1 MHNRTKESHKV
12 TIIGA
17 LVDFI
22 LSIIKIFLGFLG
34 QSGALIADGIHSLSD
49 LLTDWVTWYTA
60 KISGDAPDADH
71 PYGHERFETV
81 ATLGLSIFLAIVGT
95 IIIIDG
101 FERIS
106 NPNELKYENWLI
118 AAATLS
124 ILSKEGLY
132 WYTIKIAKDI
142 KSNLLR
148 ANAWHH
154 RTDAFSSIVVVIG
167 IIGAANGYYFLD
179 SVAAIIVGIIIIYI
193 GWQLGFEATK
203 ELVDTSID
211 QEDIKSLKK
220 ALSEIKGVNSV
231 HTLRT
236 RKVGHKKSAD
246 VHVQVNPF
254 LSVSEGHIISVSV
267 ERVAKECIEDLDDVT
282 VHIDPENDEEKE
294 NAPYKDLP
302 ERAQALKIISQ
313 SLKLANIN
321 YKIEKTQL
329 HYLDGEILVDFYL
342 SIDYLKDREIED
354 IRLKLSL
361 ALEKLQGFGE
371 VKVYFSRFKEHGN
384 HGILRLREHLQ
395 HRLVELYL
403 VLKAAVP

>member
-1 MHNRTKESHKV
+1 MQPKNRSKESQKV
-12 TIIGA
+12 TLVGA
-17 LVDFI
+17 FIDFI
-22 LSIIKIFLGFLG
+22 LAVIKIVLGFIG
-34 QSGALIADGIHSLSD
+34 QSGALIADGIHSFSD
-49 LLTDWVTWYTA
+49 LITDWVTWYAA
-60 KISGDAPDADH
+60 KLSGDAPDDDH

-101 FERIS
+101 FGRFS
-106 NPNELKYENWLI
+106 NPNELKHESWLI

-132 WYTIKIAKDI
+132 WYTVKVAKNVNSD
-142 KSNLLR
+142 LLR

-167 IIGAANGYYFLD
+167 IIGAANGYFFFD
-179 SVAAIIVGIIIIYI
+179 SVAAILVGVLIIYI

-211 QEDIKSLKK
+211 QEDIKALHL
-220 ALSEIKGVNSV
+220 ALSEIKGVKSV

-267 ERVAKECIEDLDDVT
+267 ERVAKECIEELDDVT
-282 VHIDPENDEEKE
+282 VHIDPENDEEKDD
-294 NAPYKDLP
+294 APYKDLP
-302 ERAQALKIISQ
+302 ERAQALKIINQ
-313 SLKLANIN
+313 SLKLENIN

-329 HYLDGEILVDFYL
+329 HYLEGEILVDFYL
-342 SIDYLKDREIED
+342 SIDYLTNNTIEEIQS
-354 IRLKLSL
+354 KLSL
-361 ALEKLQGFGE
+361 ALEKLPGFGQ
-371 VKVYFSRFKEHGN
+371 VKVYYS
-384 HGILRLREHLQ
+384 
-395 HRLVELYL
+395 
-403 VLKAAVP
+403 

>member
-1 MHNRTKESHKV
+1 MQSNNRTKASQKV
-12 TIIGA
+12 TIVGA
-17 LVDFI
+17 LIDI
-22 LSIIKIFLGFLG
+22 LLSIIKIILGFIG
-34 QSGALIADGIHSLSD
+34 QSGALIADGVHSFSD
-49 LLTDWVTWYTA
+49 LLTDWVTWYAA
-60 KISGDAPDADH
+60 KLSGDAPDADH

-95 IIIIDG
+95 IIIFEG
-101 FERIS
+101 FGRFS
-106 NPNELKYENWLI
+106 NPNELKHENWLI
-118 AAATLS
+118 AAAALS
-124 ILSKEGLY
+124 VLSKEALY
-132 WYTIKIAKDI
+132 WYTVKVARDI
-142 KSNLLR
+142 NSDLLK

-167 IIGAANGYYFLD
+167 IIGAANGYFFLD
-179 SVAAIIVGIIIIYI
+179 SVAAIIVGILIIYI

-211 QEDIKSLKK
+211 QEDIKALRV

-267 ERVAKECIEDLDDVT
+267 ERVAKECIEELDDVT

-294 NAPYKDLP
+294 DAPYKDLP

-313 SLKLANIN
+313 SLRLENVN
-321 YKIEKTQL
+321 YNIEKTQL
-329 HYLDGEILVDFYL
+329 HYLEGEILVDFFL
-342 SIDYLKDREIED
+342 SANYLKNQELNNIKSE
-354 IRLKLSL
+354 LSA
-361 ALEKLQGFGE
+361 ALEKLPDFGE
-371 VKVYFSRFKEHGN
+371 VKVYFS
-384 HGILRLREHLQ
+384 
-395 HRLVELYL
+395 
-403 VLKAAVP
+403 

>member
-1 MHNRTKESHKV
+1 MQPKNRSKESQKV
-12 TIIGA
+12 TLVGA
-17 LVDFI
+17 FIDFI
-22 LSIIKIFLGFLG
+22 LAVIKIVLGFIG
-34 QSGALIADGIHSLSD
+34 QSGALIADGIHSFSD
-49 LLTDWVTWYTA
+49 LITDWVTWYAA
-60 KISGDAPDADH
+60 KLSGDAPDDDH

-95 IIIIDG
+95 IIIFDG
-101 FERIS
+101 FGRFS
-106 NPNELKYENWLI
+106 NPNELKHESWLI

-132 WYTIKIAKDI
+132 WYTVKVAKNVNSD
-142 KSNLLR
+142 LLR

-167 IIGAANGYYFLD
+167 IIGAANGYFFFD
-179 SVAAIIVGIIIIYI
+179 SVAAILVGVLIIYI

-211 QEDIKSLKK
+211 QEDIKALHL
-220 ALSEIKGVNSV
+220 ALSEIKGVKSV

-267 ERVAKECIEDLDDVT
+267 ERVAKECIEELDDVT
-282 VHIDPENDEEKE
+282 VHIDPENDEEKDD
-294 NAPYKDLP
+294 APYKDVP

-313 SLKLANIN
+313 SLKLENIN

-329 HYLDGEILVDFYL
+329 HYLEGEILVDFYL
-342 SIDYLKDREIED
+342 SIDYLKNNTIEEIQS
-354 IRLKLSL
+354 KLSL
-361 ALEKLQGFGE
+361 ALEKLPGFGQ
-371 VKVYFSRFKEHGN
+371 VKVYYS
-384 HGILRLREHLQ
+384 
-395 HRLVELYL
+395 
-403 VLKAAVP
+403 

>member
-1 MHNRTKESHKV
+1 MQSNNRTKASQKV
-12 TIIGA
+12 TIVGA
-17 LVDFI
+17 LIDFL
-22 LSIIKIFLGFLG
+22 LSIIKIILGFIG
-34 QSGALIADGIHSLSD
+34 QSGALIADGVHSFSD
-49 LLTDWVTWYTA
+49 LLTDWVTWYAA
-60 KISGDAPDADH
+60 KLSGDAPDADH

-95 IIIIDG
+95 IIIFEG
-101 FERIS
+101 FGRFS
-106 NPNELKYENWLI
+106 NPNELRHENWLI
-118 AAATLS
+118 AAAALS
-124 ILSKEGLY
+124 VLSKEALY
-132 WYTIKIAKDI
+132 WYTVKVARDI
-142 KSNLLR
+142 NSDLLK

-167 IIGAANGYYFLD
+167 IIGAANGYFFLD
-179 SVAAIIVGIIIIYI
+179 SVAAIIVGILIIYI

-211 QEDIKSLKK
+211 QEDIKALHV

-267 ERVAKECIEDLDDVT
+267 ERVAKECIEELDDVT

-294 NAPYKDLP
+294 DAPYKDLP

-313 SLKLANIN
+313 SLKLENVN
-321 YKIEKTQL
+321 YNIEKTQL
-329 HYLDGEILVDFYL
+329 HYLEGEILVDFFL
-342 SIDYLKDREIED
+342 SADYLKNQELNNIKSE
-354 IRLKLSL
+354 LSA
-361 ALEKLQGFGE
+361 ALEKLPDFGE
-371 VKVYFSRFKEHGN
+371 VKVYFS
-384 HGILRLREHLQ
+384 
-395 HRLVELYL
+395 
-403 VLKAAVP
+403 

>member
-1 MHNRTKESHKV
+1 MQSNNRTKASQKV
-12 TIIGA
+12 TIVGA
-17 LVDFI
+17 LIDFL
-22 LSIIKIFLGFLG
+22 LSIIKIILGFIG
-34 QSGALIADGIHSLSD
+34 QSGALIADGVHSFSD
-49 LLTDWVTWYTA
+49 LLTDWVTWYAA
-60 KISGDAPDADH
+60 KLSGDAPDADH

-95 IIIIDG
+95 IIIFEG
-101 FERIS
+101 FGRFS
-106 NPNELKYENWLI
+106 NPNELRHENWLI
-118 AAATLS
+118 AAAALS
-124 ILSKEGLY
+124 VLSKEALY
-132 WYTIKIAKDI
+132 WYTVKVAIDI
-142 KSNLLR
+142 NSDLLK

-167 IIGAANGYYFLD
+167 IIGAANGYFFLD
-179 SVAAIIVGIIIIYI
+179 SVAAIIVGILIIYI

-211 QEDIKSLKK
+211 QEDIKALRV

-267 ERVAKECIEDLDDVT
+267 ERVAKECIEELDDVT

-294 NAPYKDLP
+294 DAPYKDLP

-313 SLKLANIN
+313 SLKLENVN
-321 YKIEKTQL
+321 YNIEKTQL
-329 HYLDGEILVDFYL
+329 HYLEGEILVDFFL
-342 SIDYLKDREIED
+342 SADYLKNQELNNIKSE
-354 IRLKLSL
+354 LSA
-361 ALEKLQGFGE
+361 ALEKLPDFGE
-371 VKVYFSRFKEHGN
+371 VKVYFS
-384 HGILRLREHLQ
+384 
-395 HRLVELYL
+395 
-403 VLKAAVP
+403 

>member
-1 MHNRTKESHKV
+1 MQSNNRTKASQKV
-12 TIIGA
+12 TIVGA
-17 LVDFI
+17 LIDFL
-22 LSIIKIFLGFLG
+22 LSIIKIILGFIG
-34 QSGALIADGIHSLSD
+34 QSGALIADGVHSFSD
-49 LLTDWVTWYTA
+49 LLTDWVTWYAA
-60 KISGDAPDADH
+60 KLSGDAPDADH

-95 IIIIDG
+95 IIIFEG
-101 FERIS
+101 FGRFS
-106 NPNELKYENWLI
+106 NPNELRHENWLI
-118 AAATLS
+118 AAAALS
-124 ILSKEGLY
+124 VLSKEALY
-132 WYTIKIAKDI
+132 WYTVKVARDI
-142 KSNLLR
+142 NSDLLK

-167 IIGAANGYYFLD
+167 IIGAANGYFFLD
-179 SVAAIIVGIIIIYI
+179 SVAAIIVGILIIYI

-211 QEDIKSLKK
+211 QEDIKALRV

-267 ERVAKECIEDLDDVT
+267 ERVAKECIEELDDVT

-294 NAPYKDLP
+294 DAPYKDLP

-313 SLKLANIN
+313 SLKLENVN
-321 YKIEKTQL
+321 YNIEKTQL
-329 HYLDGEILVDFYL
+329 HYLEGEILVDFFL
-342 SIDYLKDREIED
+342 SADYLKNQELNNIKSE
-354 IRLKLSL
+354 LSA
-361 ALEKLQGFGE
+361 ALEKLPNFGE
-371 VKVYFSRFKEHGN
+371 VKVYFS
-384 HGILRLREHLQ
+384 
-395 HRLVELYL
+395 
-403 VLKAAVP
+403 

>member
-1 MHNRTKESHKV
+1 MQPKNRSKESQKV
-12 TIIGA
+12 TLVGA
-17 LVDFI
+17 FIDFI
-22 LSIIKIFLGFLG
+22 LAVIKIVLGFIG
-34 QSGALIADGIHSLSD
+34 QSGALIADGIHSFSD
-49 LLTDWVTWYTA
+49 LITDWVTWYAA
-60 KISGDAPDADH
+60 KLSGDAPDDDH

-101 FERIS
+101 FGRFS
-106 NPNELKYENWLI
+106 NPNELKHESWLI

-132 WYTIKIAKDI
+132 WYTVKVAKNVNSD
-142 KSNLLR
+142 LLR

-167 IIGAANGYYFLD
+167 IIGAANGYFFFD
-179 SVAAIIVGIIIIYI
+179 SVAAILVGVLIIYI

-203 ELVDTSID
+203 ELVDTSIN
-211 QEDIKSLKK
+211 QEDIKALHL
-220 ALSEIKGVNSV
+220 ALSEIKGVKSV

-267 ERVAKECIEDLDDVT
+267 ERVAKECIEELDDVT
-282 VHIDPENDEEKE
+282 VHIDPENDEEKDD
-294 NAPYKDLP
+294 APYKDLP

-313 SLKLANIN
+313 SLKLENIN

-329 HYLDGEILVDFYL
+329 HYLEGEILVDFYL
-342 SIDYLKDREIED
+342 SIDYLKNNTIEEIQS
-354 IRLKLSL
+354 KLSL
-361 ALEKLQGFGE
+361 ALEKLPGFGQ
-371 VKVYFSRFKEHGN
+371 VKVYYS
-384 HGILRLREHLQ
+384 
-395 HRLVELYL
+395 
-403 VLKAAVP
+403 

>member
-1 MHNRTKESHKV
+1 MQSSNRSKESQKV
-12 TIIGA
+12 TLIGA
-17 LVDFI
+17 LIDFV
-22 LSIIKIFLGFLG
+22 LSIIKIVLGFIG
-34 QSGALIADGIHSLSD
+34 QSGALIADGIHSFSD
-49 LLTDWVTWYTA
+49 LLTDWVTWYAA
-60 KISGDAPDADH
+60 KLSGDAPDDDH

-95 IIIIDG
+95 IIIFDAFG
-101 FERIS
+101 RFS
-106 NPNELKYENWLI
+106 NPNELKHESWLI
-118 AAATLS
+118 AAAALS

-132 WYTIKIAKDI
+132 WYTLKIAKEV
-142 KSNLLR
+142 KSDLLK

-154 RTDAFSSIVVVIG
+154 RTDAFSSVVVVIG
-167 IIGAANGYYFLD
+167 IIGAANGYFFLD
-179 SVAAIIVGIIIIYI
+179 SVAAIVVGVLIIYI

-211 QEDIKSLKK
+211 QEDIKVLHQTL
-220 ALSEIKGVNSV
+220 AEIKGVKSV

-294 NAPYKDLP
+294 DAPYKDLP
-302 ERAQALKIISQ
+302 ERAQALQIISQ
-313 SLKLANIN
+313 SLKLENIGFE
-321 YKIEKTQL
+321 IEKTQL

-342 SIDYLKDREIED
+342 SLDYLKNNTTEQIQSEF
-354 IRLKLSL
+354 SL
-361 ALEKLQGFGE
+361 ALEKLPGFGQ
-371 VKVYFSRFKEHGN
+371 VKVYYS
-384 HGILRLREHLQ
+384 
-395 HRLVELYL
+395 
-403 VLKAAVP
+403 

>member
-1 MHNRTKESHKV
+1 MQSNNRTKASQKV
-12 TIIGA
+12 TIVGA
-17 LVDFI
+17 LIDFL
-22 LSIIKIFLGFLG
+22 LSIIKIILGFIG
-34 QSGALIADGIHSLSD
+34 QSGALIADGVHSFSD
-49 LLTDWVTWYTA
+49 LLTDWVTWYAA
-60 KISGDAPDADH
+60 KLSGDAPDADH

-95 IIIIDG
+95 IIIFEG
-101 FERIS
+101 FGRFS
-106 NPNELKYENWLI
+106 NPNELRHENWLI
-118 AAATLS
+118 AAAALS
-124 ILSKEGLY
+124 VLSKEALY
-132 WYTIKIAKDI
+132 WYTVKIARDI
-142 KSNLLR
+142 NSDLLK

-167 IIGAANGYYFLD
+167 IIGAANGYFFLD
-179 SVAAIIVGIIIIYI
+179 SVAAIIVGILIIYI

-211 QEDIKSLKK
+211 QEDIKALRV

-267 ERVAKECIEDLDDVT
+267 ERVAKECIEELDDVT

-294 NAPYKDLP
+294 DAPYKDLP

-313 SLKLANIN
+313 SLKLENVN
-321 YKIEKTQL
+321 YNIEKTQL
-329 HYLDGEILVDFYL
+329 HYLEGEILVDFFL
-342 SIDYLKDREIED
+342 SADYLKNQELNNIKSE
-354 IRLKLSL
+354 LSA
-361 ALEKLQGFGE
+361 ALEKLPDFGE
-371 VKVYFSRFKEHGN
+371 VKVYFS
-384 HGILRLREHLQ
+384 
-395 HRLVELYL
+395 
-403 VLKAAVP
+403 

>member
-1 MHNRTKESHKV
+1 MQSNNRTKASQKV
-12 TIIGA
+12 TIVGA
-17 LVDFI
+17 LIDFL
-22 LSIIKIFLGFLG
+22 LSIIKIILGFIG
-34 QSGALIADGIHSLSD
+34 QSGALIADGVHSFSD
-49 LLTDWVTWYTA
+49 LLTDWVTWYAA
-60 KISGDAPDADH
+60 KLSGDAPDADH

-95 IIIIDG
+95 IIIFEG
-101 FERIS
+101 FGRFS
-106 NPNELKYENWLI
+106 NPNELRHENWLI
-118 AAATLS
+118 AAAALS
-124 ILSKEGLY
+124 VLSKEALY
-132 WYTIKIAKDI
+132 WYTVKVARDI
-142 KSNLLR
+142 NSDLLK

-167 IIGAANGYYFLD
+167 IIGAANGYFFLD
-179 SVAAIIVGIIIIYI
+179 SVAAIIVGILIIYI

-211 QEDIKSLKK
+211 QEDIKALRV

-267 ERVAKECIEDLDDVT
+267 ERVAKECIEELDDVT

-294 NAPYKDLP
+294 DAPYKDLP

-313 SLKLANIN
+313 SLKLENVN
-321 YKIEKTQL
+321 YNIEKTQL
-329 HYLDGEILVDFYL
+329 HYLEGEILVDFFL
-342 SIDYLKDREIED
+342 SADYLKNQELNNIKSE
-354 IRLKLSL
+354 LSA
-361 ALEKLQGFGE
+361 ALEKLPDIGE
-371 VKVYFSRFKEHGN
+371 VKVYFS
-384 HGILRLREHLQ
+384 
-395 HRLVELYL
+395 
-403 VLKAAVP
+403 

>member
-1 MHNRTKESHKV
+1 MQPKNRSKESQKV
-12 TIIGA
+12 TLVGA
-17 LVDFI
+17 FIDFI
-22 LSIIKIFLGFLG
+22 LAVIKIVLGFIG
-34 QSGALIADGIHSLSD
+34 QSGALIADGIHSFSD
-49 LLTDWVTWYTA
+49 LITDWVTWYAA
-60 KISGDAPDADH
+60 KLSGDAPDDDH

-95 IIIIDG
+95 IIIFDG
-101 FERIS
+101 FGRFS
-106 NPNELKYENWLI
+106 NPNELKHESWLI

-132 WYTIKIAKDI
+132 WYTVKVAKNV
-142 KSNLLR
+142 KSDLLK

-167 IIGAANGYYFLD
+167 IIGAANGYFFFD
-179 SVAAIIVGIIIIYI
+179 SVAAILVGVLIIYI

-211 QEDIKSLKK
+211 QEDIKALHL
-220 ALSEIKGVNSV
+220 ALSEIKGVKSV

-267 ERVAKECIEDLDDVT
+267 ERVAKECIEELDDVT
-282 VHIDPENDEEKE
+282 VHIDPENDEEKDD
-294 NAPYKDLP
+294 APYKDLP

-313 SLKLANIN
+313 SLKLENIN

-329 HYLDGEILVDFYL
+329 HYLEGEILVDFYL
-342 SIDYLKDREIED
+342 SIDYLTNNTIEEVQS
-354 IRLKLSL
+354 KLSL
-361 ALEKLQGFGE
+361 ALEKLPGFGQ
-371 VKVYFSRFKEHGN
+371 VKVYYS
-384 HGILRLREHLQ
+384 
-395 HRLVELYL
+395 
-403 VLKAAVP
+403 

>member
-1 MHNRTKESHKV
+1 MQSNNRTKASQKV
-12 TIIGA
+12 KIVGA
-17 LVDFI
+17 LIDFL
-22 LSIIKIFLGFLG
+22 LSIIKIILGFIG
-34 QSGALIADGIHSLSD
+34 QSGALIADGVHSFSD
-49 LLTDWVTWYTA
+49 LLTDWVTWYAA
-60 KISGDAPDADH
+60 KLSGDAPDADH

-95 IIIIDG
+95 IIIFEG
-101 FERIS
+101 FGRFS
-106 NPNELKYENWLI
+106 NPNELRHENWLI
-118 AAATLS
+118 AAAALS
-124 ILSKEGLY
+124 VLSKEALY
-132 WYTIKIAKDI
+132 WYTVKVARDI
-142 KSNLLR
+142 NSDLLK

-167 IIGAANGYYFLD
+167 IIGAANGYFFLD
-179 SVAAIIVGIIIIYI
+179 SVAAIIVGILIIYI

-211 QEDIKSLKK
+211 QEDIKALRV

-267 ERVAKECIEDLDDVT
+267 ERVAKECIEELDDVT

-294 NAPYKDLP
+294 DAPYKDLP

-313 SLKLANIN
+313 SLKLENVN
-321 YKIEKTQL
+321 YNIEKTQL
-329 HYLDGEILVDFYL
+329 HYLEGEILVDFFL
-342 SIDYLKDREIED
+342 SADYLKNQELNNIKSE
-354 IRLKLSL
+354 LSA
-361 ALEKLQGFGE
+361 ALEKLPDFGE
-371 VKVYFSRFKEHGN
+371 VKVYFS
-384 HGILRLREHLQ
+384 
-395 HRLVELYL
+395 
-403 VLKAAVP
+403 

>member
-1 MHNRTKESHKV
+1 MQSNNRTKASQKV
-12 TIIGA
+12 TIVGA
-17 LVDFI
+17 LIDFL
-22 LSIIKIFLGFLG
+22 LSIIKIILGFIG
-34 QSGALIADGIHSLSD
+34 QSGALIADGVHSFSD
-49 LLTDWVTWYTA
+49 LLTDWVTWYAA
-60 KISGDAPDADH
+60 KLSGDAPDADH

-95 IIIIDG
+95 IIIFEG
-101 FERIS
+101 FGRFS
-106 NPNELKYENWLI
+106 NPNELRHENWLI
-118 AAATLS
+118 AAAALS
-124 ILSKEGLY
+124 VLSKEALY
-132 WYTIKIAKDI
+132 WYTVKVARDI
-142 KSNLLR
+142 NSDLLK

-167 IIGAANGYYFLD
+167 IIGAANGYFFLD
-179 SVAAIIVGIIIIYI
+179 SVAAIIVGILIIYI

-211 QEDIKSLKK
+211 QEDIKALRV

-267 ERVAKECIEDLDDVT
+267 ERVAKGCIEELDDVT

-294 NAPYKDLP
+294 DAPYKDLP

-313 SLKLANIN
+313 SLKLENVN
-321 YKIEKTQL
+321 YNIEKTQL
-329 HYLDGEILVDFYL
+329 HFLEGEILVDFFL
-342 SIDYLKDREIED
+342 SADYLKNQELNNIKSE
-354 IRLKLSL
+354 LSA
-361 ALEKLQGFGE
+361 ALEKLPDFGE
-371 VKVYFSRFKEHGN
+371 VKVYFS
-384 HGILRLREHLQ
+384 
-395 HRLVELYL
+395 
-403 VLKAAVP
+403 

>member
-1 MHNRTKESHKV
+1 MQPKNRSKESQKV
-12 TIIGA
+12 TLVGA
-17 LVDFI
+17 FIDFI
-22 LSIIKIFLGFLG
+22 LAVIKIVLGFIG
-34 QSGALIADGIHSLSD
+34 QSGALIADGIHSFSD
-49 LLTDWVTWYTA
+49 LITDWVTWYAA
-60 KISGDAPDADH
+60 KLSGDAPDDDH

-101 FERIS
+101 FGRFS
-106 NPNELKYENWLI
+106 NPNELKHESWLI

-132 WYTIKIAKDI
+132 WYTVKVAKNVNSD
-142 KSNLLR
+142 LLR

-167 IIGAANGYYFLD
+167 IIGAANGYFFFD
-179 SVAAIIVGIIIIYI
+179 SVAAILVGVLIIYI

-211 QEDIKSLKK
+211 QEDIKALHL
-220 ALSEIKGVNSV
+220 ALSEIKGVKSV

-267 ERVAKECIEDLDDVT
+267 ERVAKECIEELDDVT
-282 VHIDPENDEEKE
+282 VHIDPENDEVKDDT
-294 NAPYKDLP
+294 PYKDLP

-313 SLKLANIN
+313 SLKLENIN

-329 HYLDGEILVDFYL
+329 HYLEGEILVDFYL
-342 SIDYLKDREIED
+342 SIDYLTNNTIEEIQS
-354 IRLKLSL
+354 KLSL
-361 ALEKLQGFGE
+361 ALEKLPGFGQ
-371 VKVYFSRFKEHGN
+371 VKVYYS
-384 HGILRLREHLQ
+384 
-395 HRLVELYL
+395 
-403 VLKAAVP
+403 

>member
-1 MHNRTKESHKV
+1 MQSNNRTKASQKV
-12 TIIGA
+12 TIVGA
-17 LVDFI
+17 LIDFL
-22 LSIIKIFLGFLG
+22 LSIIKIILGFIG
-34 QSGALIADGIHSLSD
+34 QSGALIADGVHSFSD
-49 LLTDWVTWYTA
+49 LLTDWVTWYAA
-60 KISGDAPDADH
+60 KLSGDAPDADH

-95 IIIIDG
+95 IIIFEG
-101 FERIS
+101 FGRFS
-106 NPNELKYENWLI
+106 NPNELRHENWLI
-118 AAATLS
+118 AAAALS
-124 ILSKEGLY
+124 VLSKEALY
-132 WYTIKIAKDI
+132 WYTVKVARDI
-142 KSNLLR
+142 NSDLLK

-167 IIGAANGYYFLD
+167 IIGAANGYFFLD
-179 SVAAIIVGIIIIYI
+179 SVAAIIVGILIIYI

-211 QEDIKSLKK
+211 QEDIKALRV

-267 ERVAKECIEDLDDVT
+267 ERVAKECIEELDDVT

-294 NAPYKDLP
+294 DAPYKDLP

-313 SLKLANIN
+313 SLKLENVN
-321 YKIEKTQL
+321 YNIEKTQL
-329 HYLDGEILVDFYL
+329 HYLEGEILVDFFL
-342 SIDYLKDREIED
+342 SADYLKNQELNNIKSE
-354 IRLKLSL
+354 LSA
-361 ALEKLQGFGE
+361 ALEKLPDFGK
-371 VKVYFSRFKEHGN
+371 VKVYFS
-384 HGILRLREHLQ
+384 
-395 HRLVELYL
+395 
-403 VLKAAVP
+403 

>member
-1 MHNRTKESHKV
+1 MHQKNRSKESQKV
-12 TIIGA
+12 TLVGA
-17 LVDFI
+17 FIDFI
-22 LSIIKIFLGFLG
+22 LAVIKIVLGFIG
-34 QSGALIADGIHSLSD
+34 QSGALIADGIHSFSD
-49 LLTDWVTWYTA
+49 LITDWVTWYAA
-60 KISGDAPDADH
+60 KLSGDAPDDDH

-95 IIIIDG
+95 IIIFDG
-101 FERIS
+101 FGRFS
-106 NPNELKYENWLI
+106 NPNELKHESWLI

-132 WYTIKIAKDI
+132 WYTVKVAKNVNSD
-142 KSNLLR
+142 LLR

-167 IIGAANGYYFLD
+167 IIGAANGYFFFD
-179 SVAAIIVGIIIIYI
+179 SVAAILVGVLIIYI

-211 QEDIKSLKK
+211 QEDIKALHL
-220 ALSEIKGVNSV
+220 ALSEIKGVKSV

-267 ERVAKECIEDLDDVT
+267 ERVAKECIEELDDVT
-282 VHIDPENDEEKE
+282 VHIDPENDEEKDD
-294 NAPYKDLP
+294 APYKDVP
-302 ERAQALKIISQ
+302 ERAQALKIINQ
-313 SLKLANIN
+313 SLKLENIN

-329 HYLDGEILVDFYL
+329 HYLEGEILVDFYL
-342 SIDYLKDREIED
+342 SIDYLTNNTIEEIQS
-354 IRLKLSL
+354 KLSL
-361 ALEKLQGFGE
+361 ALEKLPGFGQ
-371 VKVYFSRFKEHGN
+371 VKVYYS
-384 HGILRLREHLQ
+384 
-395 HRLVELYL
+395 
-403 VLKAAVP
+403 

>member
-1 MHNRTKESHKV
+1 MQSNNRTKASQKV

-17 LVDFI
+17 LIDFL
-22 LSIIKIFLGFLG
+22 LSIIKIILGFIG
-34 QSGALIADGIHSLSD
+34 QSGALIADGVHSFSD
-49 LLTDWVTWYTA
+49 LLTDWVTWYAA
-60 KISGDAPDADH
+60 KLSGDAPDADH

-95 IIIIDG
+95 IIIFEG
-101 FERIS
+101 FGRFS
-106 NPNELKYENWLI
+106 NPNELRHENWLI
-118 AAATLS
+118 AAAALS
-124 ILSKEGLY
+124 VLSKEALY
-132 WYTIKIAKDI
+132 WYTVKVARDI
-142 KSNLLR
+142 NSDLLK

-167 IIGAANGYYFLD
+167 IIGAANGYFFLD
-179 SVAAIIVGIIIIYI
+179 SVAAIIVGILIIYI

-211 QEDIKSLKK
+211 QEDIKALHV

-246 VHVQVNPF
+246 VHIQVNPF

-267 ERVAKECIEDLDDVT
+267 ERVAKECIEELDDVT

-294 NAPYKDLP
+294 DAPYKDLP

-313 SLKLANIN
+313 SLKLENVN

-329 HYLDGEILVDFYL
+329 HYLEGEILVDFFL
-342 SIDYLKDREIED
+342 SADYLKNQELNNIKSE
-354 IRLKLSL
+354 LSA
-361 ALEKLQGFGE
+361 ALEKLPDFGE
-371 VKVYFSRFKEHGN
+371 VKVYFS
-384 HGILRLREHLQ
+384 
-395 HRLVELYL
+395 
-403 VLKAAVP
+403 

>member
-1 MHNRTKESHKV
+1 MQSNNRTKASQKV
-12 TIIGA
+12 TIVGA
-17 LVDFI
+17 LIDFL
-22 LSIIKIFLGFLG
+22 LSIIKIILGFIG
-34 QSGALIADGIHSLSD
+34 QSGALIADGVHSFSD
-49 LLTDWVTWYTA
+49 LLTDWVTWYAA
-60 KISGDAPDADH
+60 KLSGDAPDADH

-95 IIIIDG
+95 IIIFEG
-101 FERIS
+101 FGRFS
-106 NPNELKYENWLI
+106 NPNELRHENWLI
-118 AAATLS
+118 AAAALS
-124 ILSKEGLY
+124 VLSKEALY
-132 WYTIKIAKDI
+132 WYTVKVARDI
-142 KSNLLR
+142 NSDLLK

-167 IIGAANGYYFLD
+167 IIGAANGYFFLD
-179 SVAAIIVGIIIIYI
+179 SVAAIIVGILIIYI

-211 QEDIKSLKK
+211 QEDIKALRV

-267 ERVAKECIEDLDDVT
+267 ERVAKECIEELDDVT

-294 NAPYKDLP
+294 DAPYKDLP

-313 SLKLANIN
+313 SLKLENVN
-321 YKIEKTQL
+321 YNIEKTQL
-329 HYLDGEILVDFYL
+329 HYLEGEILVDFFL
-342 SIDYLKDREIED
+342 SADYLKNQELNNIKSE
-354 IRLKLSL
+354 LST
-361 ALEKLQGFGE
+361 ALEKLPDFGE
-371 VKVYFSRFKEHGN
+371 VKVYFS
-384 HGILRLREHLQ
+384 
-395 HRLVELYL
+395 
-403 VLKAAVP
+403 

>member
-1 MHNRTKESHKV
+1 MQSNNRTKASQKV
-12 TIIGA
+12 TIVGA
-17 LVDFI
+17 LIDFL
-22 LSIIKIFLGFLG
+22 LSIIKIILGFIG
-34 QSGALIADGIHSLSD
+34 QSGALIADGVHSFSD
-49 LLTDWVTWYTA
+49 LLTDWVTWYAA
-60 KISGDAPDADH
+60 KLSGDAPDADH

-95 IIIIDG
+95 IIIFEG
-101 FERIS
+101 FGRFS
-106 NPNELKYENWLI
+106 NPNELRHENWLI
-118 AAATLS
+118 ATAALS
-124 ILSKEGLY
+124 VLSKEALY
-132 WYTIKIAKDI
+132 WYTVKVARDI
-142 KSNLLR
+142 NSDLLK

-167 IIGAANGYYFLD
+167 IIGAANGYFFLD
-179 SVAAIIVGIIIIYI
+179 SVAAIIVGILIIYI

-211 QEDIKSLKK
+211 QEDIKALRV

-267 ERVAKECIEDLDDVT
+267 ERVAKECIEELDDVT

-294 NAPYKDLP
+294 DAPYKDLP

-313 SLKLANIN
+313 SLKLENVN
-321 YKIEKTQL
+321 YNIEKTQL
-329 HYLDGEILVDFYL
+329 HYLEGEILVDFFL
-342 SIDYLKDREIED
+342 SADYLKNQELNNIKSE
-354 IRLKLSL
+354 LSA
-361 ALEKLQGFGE
+361 ALEKLPDFGE
-371 VKVYFSRFKEHGN
+371 VKVYFS
-384 HGILRLREHLQ
+384 
-395 HRLVELYL
+395 
-403 VLKAAVP
+403 

>member
-1 MHNRTKESHKV
+1 MQSNNRTKASQKV
-12 TIIGA
+12 TIVGA
-17 LVDFI
+17 LIDFL
-22 LSIIKIFLGFLG
+22 LSIIKIILGFIG
-34 QSGALIADGIHSLSD
+34 QSGALIADGVHSFSD
-49 LLTDWVTWYTA
+49 LLTDWVTWYAA
-60 KISGDAPDADH
+60 KLSGDAPDADH

-95 IIIIDG
+95 IIIFEG
-101 FERIS
+101 FGRFS
-106 NPNELKYENWLI
+106 NPNELRHENWLI
-118 AAATLS
+118 AAAALS
-124 ILSKEGLY
+124 VLSKEALY
-132 WYTIKIAKDI
+132 WYTVKVARDI
-142 KSNLLR
+142 NSDLLK

-167 IIGAANGYYFLD
+167 IIGAANGYFFLD
-179 SVAAIIVGIIIIYI
+179 SVAAIIVGILIIYI

-211 QEDIKSLKK
+211 QEDIKALRV

-267 ERVAKECIEDLDDVT
+267 ERVAKECIEELDDVT

-294 NAPYKDLP
+294 DAPYKDLP

-313 SLKLANIN
+313 SLRLENVN
-321 YKIEKTQL
+321 YNIEKTQL
-329 HYLDGEILVDFYL
+329 HYLEGEILVDFFL
-342 SIDYLKDREIED
+342 SADYLKNQELNNIKSE
-354 IRLKLSL
+354 LSA
-361 ALEKLQGFGE
+361 ALEKLPDFGE
-371 VKVYFSRFKEHGN
+371 VKVYFS
-384 HGILRLREHLQ
+384 
-395 HRLVELYL
+395 
-403 VLKAAVP
+403 

>member
-1 MHNRTKESHKV
+1 MQPKNRSKESQKV
-12 TIIGA
+12 TLVGA
-17 LVDFI
+17 FIDFI
-22 LSIIKIFLGFLG
+22 LAVIKIVLGFIG
-34 QSGALIADGIHSLSD
+34 QSGALIADGIHSFSD
-49 LLTDWVTWYTA
+49 LITDWVTWYAA
-60 KISGDAPDADH
+60 KLSGDAPDDDH

-95 IIIIDG
+95 IIIFDG
-101 FERIS
+101 FGRFS
-106 NPNELKYENWLI
+106 NPNELKHESWLI

-132 WYTIKIAKDI
+132 WYTVKVAKNV
-142 KSNLLR
+142 KSDLLR

-167 IIGAANGYYFLD
+167 IIGAANGYFFFD
-179 SVAAIIVGIIIIYI
+179 SVAAILVGVLIIYI

-211 QEDIKSLKK
+211 QEDIKALHL
-220 ALSEIKGVNSV
+220 ALSEIKGVKSV

-267 ERVAKECIEDLDDVT
+267 ERVAKECIEELDDVT
-282 VHIDPENDEEKE
+282 VHIDPENDEEKDD
-294 NAPYKDLP
+294 APYKDLP

-313 SLKLANIN
+313 SLKLENIN

-329 HYLDGEILVDFYL
+329 HYLEGEILVDFYL
-342 SIDYLKDREIED
+342 SIDYLTNNTIEEIQS
-354 IRLKLSL
+354 KLSL
-361 ALEKLQGFGE
+361 ALEKLPGFGQ
-371 VKVYFSRFKEHGN
+371 VKVYYS
-384 HGILRLREHLQ
+384 
-395 HRLVELYL
+395 
-403 VLKAAVP
+403 

>member
-1 MHNRTKESHKV
+1 MQSNNRTKASQKV
-12 TIIGA
+12 TIVGA
-17 LVDFI
+17 LIDFL
-22 LSIIKIFLGFLG
+22 LSIIKIILGFIG
-34 QSGALIADGIHSLSD
+34 QSGALIADGVHSFSD
-49 LLTDWVTWYTA
+49 LLTDWVTWYAA
-60 KISGDAPDADH
+60 KLSGDAPDADH

-95 IIIIDG
+95 IIIFEG
-101 FERIS
+101 FGRFS
-106 NPNELKYENWLI
+106 NPNELRHENWLI
-118 AAATLS
+118 AAAALS
-124 ILSKEGLY
+124 VLSKEALY
-132 WYTIKIAKDI
+132 WYTVKVARDI
-142 KSNLLR
+142 NSDLLK

-167 IIGAANGYYFLD
+167 IIGAANGYFFLD
-179 SVAAIIVGIIIIYI
+179 SVAAIIVGILIIYI

-211 QEDIKSLKK
+211 QEDIKALRV

-267 ERVAKECIEDLDDVT
+267 ERVAKECIEELDDVT

-294 NAPYKDLP
+294 DAPYKDLP

-313 SLKLANIN
+313 SLKLENVN
-321 YKIEKTQL
+321 YNIEKTQL
-329 HYLDGEILVDFYL
+329 HYLEGEILVDFFL
-342 SIDYLKDREIED
+342 SADYLKSQELNNIKSE
-354 IRLKLSL
+354 LSA
-361 ALEKLQGFGE
+361 ALEKLPDFGE
-371 VKVYFSRFKEHGN
+371 VKVYFS
-384 HGILRLREHLQ
+384 
-395 HRLVELYL
+395 
-403 VLKAAVP
+403 